1 MKSGC
6 RRADG
11 SGGSVQGA
19 SIGGGNI
26 RVDLVNDMKVDFNGE
41 SNTLL
46 VMHLDRPG
54 VIAAVTSLMRWEYAD
69 LNICNF
75 HLSRERRG
83 GDAIMTIEIDNQP
96 PDTLIGDIR
105 KLENVT
111 NALLIRRL

>member
-1 MKSGC
+1 MKILII
-6 RRADG
+6 D
-11 SGGSVQGA
+11 
-19 SIGGGNI
+19 
-26 RVDLVNDMKVDFNGE
+26 DE
-41 SNTLL
+41 ELL
-46 VMHLDRPG
+46 VKGISYNLENEGYQVVTGTNGLEAIRLARPG